1 MSTAA
6 FGLRPLPA
14 LSLTAAVMA
23 TTFGGCG
30 CRPAPAS
37 TSAPRVDDSAVTVAP
52 QTQAPARGTTA
63 ASL

>member
-30 CRPAPAS
+30 CRPAPAPMTV
-37 TSAPRVDDSAVTVAP
+37 TSHASVVLVDDARL
-52 QTQAPARGTTA
+52 PASPAGDTA
-63 ASL
+63 TSL